1 MTGATPKPLTEDEA
15 ETLMEAASRALALA
29 VPEPCR
35 PGTIANIVAA
45 SSAAAFVMAFPL
57 GDTDEPAP
65 VFRA

>member
-1 MTGATPKPLTEDEA
+1 MTGTAPKQLEPEDAEA
-15 ETLMEAASRALALA
+15 LLDAAARAIALP
-29 VPEPCR
+29 VPDQCR

-57 GDTDEPAP
+57 GDTDEAAP